1 MDFGGFHIEN
11 LQPVLQKNRI
21 CCTPSLSIEEFVK
34 EFDTPNLTG
43 WKLFSQ
49 IPTLTVYRRSH
60 KKLFYYKCFSH
71 LPDVLPETFY
81 KVALDVEYRVV
92 WDKYLKE
99 GRKISDED
107 KHGVYWQI
115 VMPLFMSNRD
125 YTFLQENNEFDVGNR
140 HFYYILTR
148 SEQFQNEPPR
158 KKIIRIENCQSQ
170 SLICSDGANAIFLY
184 CEDPRGSFPK
194 VAWSWVAKFGIPYYA
209 KLTHNA
215 CNNYPQWI
223 QDKKMVLPNVIEDD
237 IDSAAA
243 AAAAAAMIVPTEGE
257 PGNDANDNDNEDEE
271 QEDKE

>member
-1 MDFGGFHIEN
+1 MD
-11 LQPVLQKNRI
+11 PY
-21 CCTPSLSIEEFVK
+21 LSVEDFVR

-49 IPTLTVYRRSH
+49 IPTLTVYRRLN

-99 GRKISDED
+99 GRKISDGD

-115 VMPLFMSNRD
+115 AMPLFISNRD
-125 YTFLQENNEFDVGNR
+125 YTFVQENNEYDIGNR
-140 HFYYILTR
+140 HFYYVLTH
-148 SEQFQNEPPR
+148 SEEFKNEPVR
-158 KKIIRIENCQSQ
+158 KKIIRIENCQSET
-170 SLICSDGANAIFLY
+170 LICSDGANGLKSIFLY

-194 VAWSWVAKFGIPYYA
+194 AAWSWVAKFGIPFYA

-215 CNNYPQWI
+215 CKNYPQWI
-223 QDKKMVLPNVIEDD
+223 KDKKMVLPNVVEDD

-243 AAAAAAMIVPTEGE
+243 AAAAAIIVPADDVA
-257 PGNDANDNDNEDEE
+257 GNDDNEDEE
-271 QEDKE
+271 EQDKE

>member
-1 MDFGGFHIEN
+1 MD
-11 LQPVLQKNRI
+11 PY
-21 CCTPSLSIEEFVK
+21 LSVEDFVR

-49 IPTLTVYRRSH
+49 IPTLTVYRRLN

-99 GRKISDED
+99 GRKISDGD

-115 VMPLFMSNRD
+115 AMPLFISNRD
-125 YTFLQENNEFDVGNR
+125 YTFVQENNEYDIGNR
-140 HFYYILTR
+140 HFYYVLTH
-148 SEQFQNEPPR
+148 SEEFKNEPVR
-158 KKIIRIENCQSQ
+158 KKIIRIENCQSET
-170 SLICSDGANAIFLY
+170 LICSDGANGLKSIFLY

-194 VAWSWVAKFGIPYYA
+194 AAWSWVAKFGIPFYA

-215 CNNYPQWI
+215 CKNYPQWI
-223 QDKKMVLPNVIEDD
+223 KDKKMVLPNVVEDD

-243 AAAAAAMIVPTEGE
+243 AAAAAIIVPADDVA
-257 PGNDANDNDNEDEE
+257 GNDDNEDEE
-271 QEDKE
+271 E

>member
-1 MDFGGFHIEN
+1 ME
-11 LQPVLQKNRI
+11 P
-21 CCTPSLSIEEFVK
+21 CLSIEEFVK

-60 KKLFYYKCFSH
+60 QKLFYYKCFSH

-125 YTFLQENNEFDVGNR
+125 TFLQENNEFDVGNR

-170 SLICSDGANAIFLY
+170 SLICSDGVNAIFLY

-215 CNNYPQWI
+215 CKNYPQWI

-243 AAAAAAMIVPTEGE
+243 AAAAAAAAMIVPTDGE